1 MKRILINLKDYLGER
16 KNREFLE
23 SVKDYDLT
31 VFPSMPYLYIYKEGN
46 LKIGSQDISEYN
58 AGAYTG
64 NVSGDHLK
72 DFNVSVVLLNHR
84 ENKVND
90 LKTLHEKINRSLES
104 DITPIICIESLEEYE
119 SLNIHELLNK
129 NIMIAFEP
137 NYDMNIDII
146 SEEWKELKTRITT
159 IPIIYG
165 GNITAS
171 NIQKIDQELEA
182 DGYLI
187 SRSALNISELNS
199 IVTTINKEDF

>member
-16 KNREFLE
+16 ENREFLE

-46 LKIGSQDISEYN
+46 LTIGSQDISEYSS
-58 AGAYTG
+58 GAYTG
-64 NVSGDHLK
+64 NVSGVHLK
-72 DFNVSVVLLNHR
+72 DFDVSMVLLNHR

-90 LKTLHEKINRSLES
+90 TETLNEKINRSLES
-104 DITPIICIESLEEYE
+104 DITPIICIDSLEEYE
-119 SLNIHELLNK
+119 SLNIHEFLNK
-129 NIMIAFEP
+129 NIIIAFEP
-137 NYDMNIDII
+137 NYDMNIDLI
-146 SEEWKELKTRITT
+146 SKEWNKIQASIKN

-171 NIQKIDQELEA
+171 NIQRIDRELNA

-187 SRSALNISELNS
+187 SRSALDISELNS